1 MPLSSFH
8 RNFHFIGQ
16 PFNIRADQVQVSLDL
31 NLLFREKFLVYGQLL
46 QVLERS
52 LKLLH
57 DRS

>member
-1 MPLSSFH
+1 MPLPSFH
-8 RNFHFIGQ
+8 RNFHFISQ
-16 PFNIRADQVQVSLDL
+16 PVNIRADQVHVGLDL
-31 NLLFREKFLVYGQLL
+31 NLLFREKFLVYGQFL